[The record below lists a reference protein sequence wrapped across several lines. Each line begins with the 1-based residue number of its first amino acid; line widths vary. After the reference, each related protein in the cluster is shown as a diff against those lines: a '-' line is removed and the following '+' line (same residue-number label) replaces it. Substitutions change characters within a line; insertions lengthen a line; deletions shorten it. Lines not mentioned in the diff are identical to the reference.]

1 MHDTL
6 SNLMDTSK
14 QIITALEK
22 SDWLDRL
29 LILSGLAVFLLVILF
44 ILKQRVVDRGLRIAL
59 WWTRFIPDDT
69 GVESVKESL
78 ALTASTV
85 LASTLPVISSLAVS
99 ATDSSSDVTD
109 PQSREESSR
118 SSILEAVLTETVLPS
133 TSYPPTVVPDQRTTN
148 YADARVEL

>member
-69 GVESVKESL
+69 GVENVKESL

>member
-6 SNLMDTSK
+6 SNVMDTSK

-29 LILSGLAVFLLVILF
+29 LILSGLAVFLLVVLF
-44 ILKQRVVDRGLRIAL
+44 ILKQRVIDRGLRIAL
-59 WWTRFIPDDT
+59 WWTRFIPDGT

-85 LASTLPVISSLAVS
+85 LASTLPVIPSLAVS
-99 ATDSSSDVTD
+99 VTDSSSDITD
-109 PQSREESSR
+109 PQLREESSG
-118 SSILEAVLTETVLPS
+118 SSILEAILTGTALPS
-133 TSYPPTVVPDQRTTN
+133 TSYPPTVVSDQRTTN
-148 YADARVEL
+148 YADARDEL